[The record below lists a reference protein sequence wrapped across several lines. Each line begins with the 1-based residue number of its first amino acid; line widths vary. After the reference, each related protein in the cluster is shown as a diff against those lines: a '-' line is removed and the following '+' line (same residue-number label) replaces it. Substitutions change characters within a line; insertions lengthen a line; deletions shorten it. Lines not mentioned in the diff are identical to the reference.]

1 MDDIVKKG
9 IDHVIEIINRFGA
22 HEKLYNEQKKKA
34 AEERRRLP
42 KQSHNDSCSEIP
54 NMSEIPTG

>member
-22 HEKLYNEQKKKA
+22 HEKLYNQQKKKT
-34 AEERRRLP
+34 AEECRKLP
-42 KQSHNDSCSEIP
+42 K
-54 NMSEIPTG
+54 